1 MNDSLKPKS
10 SNKYKFD
17 IKRPTTFY
25 GLPSVVKFCKK
36 CTYSNQKPISE
47 KEFEHKVATKK
58 TVLGFNHQGIC
69 SACIIAEKK
78 KKYIDWKKDTVN

>member
-1 MNDSLKPKS
+1 MNNSLKPKS
-10 SNKYKFD
+10 SNKYRFD
-17 IKRPTTFY
+17 VKRPTTLY

-58 TVLGFNHQGIC
+58 TVLGLISRIVQPV
-69 SACIIAEKK
+69 SLLKK
-78 KKYIDWKKDTVN
+78 RKI

>member
-47 KEFEHKVATKK
+47 KERLKR
-58 TVLGFNHQGIC
+58 
-69 SACIIAEKK
+69 KK
-78 KKYIDWKKDTVN
+78 KRKMQKQSKKKSRK

>member
-10 SNKYKFD
+10 SNKYRFD

-58 TVLGFNHQGIC
+58 TVLGLTIKEFVQPV
-69 SACIIAEKK
+69 SLLKK
-78 KKYIDWKKDTVN
+78 RKR